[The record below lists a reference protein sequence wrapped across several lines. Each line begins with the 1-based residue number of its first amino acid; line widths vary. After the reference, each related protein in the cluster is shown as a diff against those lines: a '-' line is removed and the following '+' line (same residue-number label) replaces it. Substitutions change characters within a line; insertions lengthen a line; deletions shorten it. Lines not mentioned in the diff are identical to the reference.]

1 MICNARIIYVN
12 VVRFQNNYFD
22 TYYVGTFE
30 VFALVRLII
39 HLLTAN
45 FRGCKFIIITI
56 RVAEN
61 NEYLYHHY
69 TFLKPRR
76 W

>member
-1 MICNARIIYVN
+1 MQRSMYVF

-22 TYYVGTFE
+22 IYYAGTFD
-30 VFALVRLII
+30 VSALVKLII
-39 HLLTAN
+39 HLLTAK
-45 FRGCKFIIITI
+45 FRGCKFIILTI

-61 NEYLYHHY
+61 NEYLYHLY

>member
-1 MICNARIIYVN
+1 MYVN
-12 VVRFQNNYFD
+12 VVRFQNNNFGM
-22 TYYVGTFE
+22 YYVANFE
-30 VFALVRLII
+30 VTTLVKLIM
-39 HLLTAN
+39 HLLTAK
-45 FRGCKFIIITI
+45 FRGCKFIILTI

-61 NEYLYHHY
+61 NEYLYHLY